1 MRHDHGVSTPEVADR
16 TPSSPIVRA
25 LRLLARLWLGIS
37 LVFAG
42 ISHLS
47 FARQDFQAQV
57 PAWVPLNEDF
67 VVLASGVVE
76 IVLGAALLF
85 APLRWRP
92 IVGVVAAL
100 FFVAVFPG
108 NIGQWREGVDAFG
121 LDTDTERLVRLFF
134 QPVLIAVALWSTGG
148 WSWLRERVRR

>member
-1 MRHDHGVSTPEVADR
+1 MSTPEVADR
-16 TPSSPIVRA
+16 TPSSPAVRV

-47 FARQDFQAQV
+47 FARADFQAQV
-57 PAWVPLNEDF
+57 PAWVPLDEDF

-76 IVLGAALLF
+76 IGLGAALLL

-92 IVGVVAAL
+92 LVGVVAAV
-100 FFVAVFPG
+100 FFVVIFPG
-108 NIGQWREGVDAFG
+108 NIGQWLEGVDAFG
-121 LDTDTERLVRLFF
+121 LDTDAKRFVRLFF
-134 QPVLIAVALWSTGG
+134 QPVLIAIALWSTGG
-148 WSWLRERVRR
+148 WEWLRARVRR